1 VKQPIAG
8 IAGLKPRGPKPEGD
22 GRLSKQESR
31 ALDRDYRIQRNE
43 TLRLK
48 NFREQMLLA
57 KARGELI
64 EKKLAQT
71 QAAFLLVGMRQR
83 TLAIPQALCDRLA
96 AAGDPLEVKTILDE
110 AMRGL
115 LTEMQDLPNRID
127 AAEWERF
134 LADGAPS
141 ESEERPAKGQ
151 TPRRRRHDSPQI
163 GEFVGQQTKTSR

>member
-1 VKQPIAG
+1 
-8 IAGLKPRGPKPEGD
+8 
-22 GRLSKQESR
+22 
-31 ALDRDYRIQRNE
+31 
-43 TLRLK
+43 
-48 NFREQMLLA
+48 
-57 KARGELI
+57 
-64 EKKLAQT
+64 LAQT

-134 LADGAPS
+134 SRRWRALGIGGKAREGPNAPPP
-141 ESEERPAKGQ
+141 EA
-151 TPRRRRHDSPQI
+151 
-163 GEFVGQQTKTSR
+163 